1 MLDTGIVRYFLTG
14 GQPLL
19 VPVNGRP
26 YATTSGDLDTLPLSA
41 IERIE
46 LLSGES
52 LGTLGGSAVR
62 GALNV
67 VLRNDLDGFEA
78 RAIVRM
84 PSRDGGDGRPGQRL
98 LGRRGRRRAPDPRR
112 GRPQAPGNHLA
123 EPGVQPLRLDRRRCV
138 QRDEGTGSPPRSCTE
153 LNPLQVTRETA
164 GNPDLDPS
172 GTERLAIGAEA
183 RRGPFFLDVEWY
195 GLSRSGLPGRNSADW
210 AMQNLNEC
218 MDEERTNCIRRTAGD
233 ITIYDSYANVVD
245 TELSGINTRFGGGFR
260 TGWGVVGLR
269 GAWRRVTS
277 AEMRIAGEEGRY
289 AKG

>member
-1 MLDTGIVRYFLTG
+1 M
-14 GQPLL
+14 
-19 VPVNGRP
+19 
-26 YATTSGDLDTLPLSA
+26 
-41 IERIE
+41 
-46 LLSGES
+46 
-52 LGTLGGSAVR
+52 
-62 GALNV
+62 
-67 VLRNDLDGFEA
+67 
-78 RAIVRM
+78 
-84 PSRDGGDGRPGQRL
+84 
-98 LGRRGRRRAPDPRR
+98 
-112 GRPQAPGNHLA
+112 
-123 EPGVQPLRLDRRRCV
+123 
-138 QRDEGTGSPPRSCTE
+138 
-153 LNPLQVTRETA
+153 TRETA

-195 GLSRSGLPGRNSADW
+195 RLSRSGLPGRNSADW

-218 MDEERTNCIRRTAGD
+218 MDEERTNCIRRTGGD

-277 AEMRIAGEEGRY
+277 AELRIAGEEGRY

>member
-1 MLDTGIVRYFLTG
+1 M
-14 GQPLL
+14 
-19 VPVNGRP
+19 
-26 YATTSGDLDTLPLSA
+26 
-41 IERIE
+41 
-46 LLSGES
+46 
-52 LGTLGGSAVR
+52 
-62 GALNV
+62 
-67 VLRNDLDGFEA
+67 
-78 RAIVRM
+78 
-84 PSRDGGDGRPGQRL
+84 
-98 LGRRGRRRAPDPRR
+98 
-112 GRPQAPGNHLA
+112 
-123 EPGVQPLRLDRRRCV
+123 
-138 QRDEGTGSPPRSCTE
+138 
-153 LNPLQVTRETA
+153 TRETA

-277 AEMRIAGEEGRY
+277 ADLRIAGEEGRY